1 MTTLNRRQLLG
12 AAGGWAAAAALPA
25 RLAAA
30 EPATASAPASPP
42 APAVADGFPRQDPA
56 LVQRVVGASHRDLDA
71 VRELVAARPELA
83 KASWDWGFGDW
94 ETPLG
99 AASHT
104 GRREIALFLL
114 AHGARP
120 TLFSAAMLG
129 QLEVVRAFVAA
140 APGVEATP
148 GPHGI
153 TLLAHA
159 QAGGEPAAAVAAY
172 LEELGTADP
181 RPVDLPLDPA
191 VQARHAGTYRFGDGP
206 RDELVVAARDSRL
219 TLARREGNAIRL
231 LHAGEGRFAPAG
243 APSVAVRFGAGE
255 GDSGEAASTW
265 LSIGGGGEVLRATRS
280 AGG

>member
-12 AAGGWAAAAALPA
+12 AAGGWAAAAALPG
-25 RLAAA
+25 RLSGA
-30 EPATASAPASPP
+30 EAPSASAPA
-42 APAVADGFPRQDPA
+42 VGDGYPRQDTA

-129 QLEVVRAFVAA
+129 QLDVVRAFVAA

-159 QAGGEPAAAVAAY
+159 RAGGEPAAAVAAY

-181 RPVDLPLDPA
+181 RPADLPLDPT
-191 VQARHAGTYRFGDGP
+191 VQARHAGTYRFGDGA
-206 RDELVVAARDSRL
+206 RDEIVVAATGTRL
-219 TLARREGNAIRL
+219 TLARGEGNAIRL
-231 LHAGEGRFAPAG
+231 LHEGEGRFAPAG
-243 APSVAVRFGAGE
+243 APSVAVRFGPGPGAAGE
-255 GDSGEAASTW
+255 GASTW
-265 LSIGGGGEVLRATRS
+265 LSIASGGEVLRATR
-280 AGG
+280 AAVD